1 MKHPTDRS
9 SDDWPDNLDAIIAA
23 DELSPQER
31 QELLHVAERLTTALA
46 PLRAMAHSQASDNSH
61 QHLYMRRPSA
71 RHWIRRPTSLA
82 LPRTGLLVAAI
93 VLLICIAVIG
103 RAPGAATLWRGASQA
118 VHTSTSLDQING
130 ISIASLAR
138 PHAGLKPLPL
148 LPTVLPA
155 NTQATTYGVLTDA
168 SDPDVMTTFVAD
180 YRINGQD
187 VQLYEQPSD
196 MQFLSTTAQTVQVGT
211 RQGQLFQD
219 TAGNHALQW
228 YQNAMMCQLTGKLP
242 VAQLIQIASVFQPI
256 KSWDLIH

>member
-1 MKHPTDRS
+1 MKHHADRS
-9 SDDWPDNLDAIIAA
+9 SDNWPDNLDAIIAA
-23 DELSPQER
+23 DVLSPQEH
-31 QELLHVAERLTTALA
+31 QELLHVAQRLSSALA
-46 PLRAMAHSQASDNSH
+46 PLRAMAHSQVSAD
-61 QHLYMRRPSA
+61 QHLYIRRRPA
-71 RHWIRRPTSLA
+71 RRWIRRPFSLA
-82 LPRTGLLVAAI
+82 LPRAGSLVAAI
-93 VLLICIAVIG
+93 VLLICIAVVG
-103 RAPGAATLWRGASQA
+103 SAPGAATLWRGTTQA
-118 VHTSTSLDQING
+118 VHTSTSLDQIDG
-130 ISIASLAR
+130 VSIASLAH

-148 LPTVLPA
+148 LPAVLPT

-196 MQFLSTTAQTVQVGT
+196 VPFLSTTAQTVQIGT